1 MKRNYNDLNKDSKQ
15 EPVKI
20 VLLGDG
26 CIGKSTFFNKL
37 SNLTD
42 LEYQFQKKYK
52 ATDNFDFNRLNIDT
66 NRGTKVVDLWDTAG
80 QENRG
85 GQLRD
90 AYLKGADGILLMY
103 DVTEKKTI
111 ENITKWLDQIKRVCP
126 DVPVAVVGN
135 KADLFNDLQQT
146 ETVKLRE
153 CNLQRDVGHKLIKNF
168 LISIKEDT
176 HIESVTSGFFSTKTS
191 YKEVEGCMSGLEYL
205 LCILNETD
213 VKIKY

>member
-1 MKRNYNDLNKDSKQ
+1 MKRNCNEFNNNKQ

-42 LEYQFQKKYK
+42 SEYQFQKKYK
-52 ATDNFDFNRLNIDT
+52 ATDNFDFNRLNIET
-66 NRGTKVVDLWDTAG
+66 NKGTKIVDLWDTAG

-111 ENITKWLDQIKRVCP
+111 ENITKWLDQIKKVCP
-126 DVPVAVVGN
+126 NVPVAVIGN
-135 KADLFNDLQQT
+135 KADLFKDLQQS
-146 ETVKLRE
+146 ESVKLRE
-153 CNLQRDVGHKLIKNF
+153 CNLQRDVGHKLIRNF

-176 HIESVTSGFFSTKTS
+176 HIESVTSGFYNVKTS
-191 YKEVEGCMSGLEYL
+191 FKEVEGCMCGLEY
-205 LCILNETD
+205 ILYVLSSVD

>member
-1 MKRNYNDLNKDSKQ
+1 MKRNYNEPNNNKP
-15 EPVKI
+15 EPLKI

-42 LEYQFQKKYK
+42 SEYQFQKKYK

-66 NRGTKVVDLWDTAG
+66 NRGIQVVDLWDTAG

-111 ENITKWLDQIKRVCP
+111 ENITKWLEQIKRVCP
-126 DVPVAVVGN
+126 NVPIAVIGN
-135 KADLFNDLQQT
+135 KADILKDLQQS

-176 HIESVTSGFFSTKTS
+176 HIESITSGFFSTKTL

-205 LCILNETD
+205 LSILNEPD
-213 VKIKY
+213 IKIKY

>member
-1 MKRNYNDLNKDSKQ
+1 MKRNYNEPNNNKP

-42 LEYQFQKKYK
+42 SEYTFQKKYK

-66 NRGTKVVDLWDTAG
+66 NRGIQVVDLWDTAG

-111 ENITKWLDQIKRVCP
+111 ENITKWLDQIKRVCSN
-126 DVPVAVVGN
+126 VPVAVVGN
-135 KADLFNDLQQT
+135 KADLFNDLQQS

>member
-1 MKRNYNDLNKDSKQ
+1 MKRNCNELNNNKQ

-42 LEYQFQKKYK
+42 SEYQFQKKYK
-52 ATDNFDFNRLNIDT
+52 ATDNFDFNRLNIET

-85 GQLRD
+85 GLLRD

-126 DVPVAVVGN
+126 NVPVAVIGN
-135 KADLFNDLQQT
+135 KADLFKDLQQS
-146 ETVKLRE
+146 ESVKIRE

-176 HIESVTSGFFSTKTS
+176 HIESETSGFYNVKTLF
-191 YKEVEGCMSGLEYL
+191 KEVDGCMCGLEY
-205 LCILNETD
+205 ILYVLSNTD

>member
-1 MKRNYNDLNKDSKQ
+1 MKRNYNEMNKEVNN

-42 LEYQFQKKYK
+42 PDYTFQKKYK
-52 ATDNFDFNRLNIDT
+52 ATDNFDFNRLKIET
-66 NRGTKVVDLWDTAG
+66 NQGTQIVDLWDTAG

-111 ENITKWLDQIKRVCP
+111 ENITKWLEQIKRVCP
-126 DVPVAVVGN
+126 NVPVAVVGN
-135 KADLFNDLQQT
+135 KADLFKDLQQT
-146 ETVKLRE
+146 EAVKLRE
-153 CNLQRDVGHKLIKNF
+153 CNLQRDVGHKQIRNF

-176 HIESVTSGFFSTKTS
+176 HIESKTSGYFSIKTVFN
-191 YKEVEGCMSGLEYL
+191 EAQGCLCGLEY
-205 LCILNETD
+205 ILSSLSGFD
-213 VKIKY
+213 VQIKY

>member
-1 MKRNYNDLNKDSKQ
+1 MKRNYNETNKDSKQ

-42 LEYQFQKKYK
+42 SEYQFQKKYK

-66 NRGTKVVDLWDTAG
+66 NRGTQVVDLWDTAG

-103 DVTEKKTI
+103 DVTERKTM
-111 ENITKWLDQIKRVCP
+111 ENITKWLEQIKRVCP
-126 DVPVAVVGN
+126 NVPVAVVGN

-146 ETVKLRE
+146 ELVKIRE

-205 LCILNETD
+205 LCILKEAD